1 MRLYYLEARTDS
13 TNASMRER
21 LKELIQN
28 EQALEVYAQK
38 ASIISYKNRNVTLR
52 VDLEISMIKELR
64 PRWNKKGLY

>member
-52 VDLEISMIKELR
+52 VRS
-64 PRWNKKGLY
+64 